1 MILATRKFVL
11 PHGHLARTILDLICD
26 LTPGEGC
33 KLPVLFSHFP
43 VQLLSLGARI
53 ELFHVRLIALG
64 IGDTKA
70 TS

>member
-33 KLPVLFSHFP
+33 KLPMLFSHFP
-43 VQLLSLGARI
+43 VQLLPLGAGV
-53 ELFHVRLIALG
+53 ELFHV
-64 IGDTKA
+64 
-70 TS
+70 